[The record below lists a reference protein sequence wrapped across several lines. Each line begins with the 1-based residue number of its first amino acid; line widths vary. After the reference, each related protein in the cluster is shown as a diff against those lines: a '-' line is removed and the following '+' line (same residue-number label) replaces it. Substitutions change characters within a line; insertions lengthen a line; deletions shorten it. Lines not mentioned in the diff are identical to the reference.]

1 MGSPSS
7 PRTRPPTRAGY
18 RSDRPDALGI
28 PAGDGSRSIPCQGGN
43 SVRGDVGSTRT
54 SGVSHGAGH
63 SGRLADRPRVGSTR
77 PRRGTGAGSLRRRN
91 PAPRLRPAER
101 RYDRLN
107 PPGHFGMPAIFGES
121 CLCFESSPSRS
132 WSKHL
137 ARSTKFWPYERFLVE
152 PRSHSV
158 DNSTRNRLVRTSPV
172 ALLDSATS
180 SIVAL

>member
-1 MGSPSS
+1 MPRSSIHAAIADGPANGATSSMGSPSS

-18 RSDRPDALGI
+18 RSGRSDALGI
-28 PAGDGSRSIPCQGGN
+28 PAGDGSRSTPRQGGN
-43 SVRGDVGSTRT
+43 SARGE
-54 SGVSHGAGH
+54 
-63 SGRLADRPRVGSTR
+63 
-77 PRRGTGAGSLRRRN
+77 RRRN